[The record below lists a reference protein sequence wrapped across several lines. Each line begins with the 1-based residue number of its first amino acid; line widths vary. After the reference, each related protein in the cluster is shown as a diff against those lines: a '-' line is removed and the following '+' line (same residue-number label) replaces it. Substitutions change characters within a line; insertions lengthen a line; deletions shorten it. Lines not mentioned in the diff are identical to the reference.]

1 MLSGKQGYKKS
12 IVLVSNY
19 LLSKLRNY
27 KDNNDVDNL
36 WNKELLKFSGLD
48 QINDKFIIRNGQK
61 VKIEGGY
68 YYLYSNNK
76 KTLKLKNGNQVFLD
90 KKYSKILS
98 ALLYKEIH
106 DDEIILEVNENGEL
120 IYLNPVDV
128 DKLFAKLVAIA
139 NNTLNDN
146 YTGKSSFDNQ
156 KIKDFTNLDLLSK
169 REEVLNLLKYLNNL
183 SKVTWRVSLN
193 KVLIIIDKFVEE
205 SPSGLYYKEFKI

>member
-1 MLSGKQGYKKS
+1 M
-12 IVLVSNY
+12 
-19 LLSKLRNY
+19 
-27 KDNNDVDNL
+27 
-36 WNKELLKFSGLD
+36 
-48 QINDKFIIRNGQK
+48 
-61 VKIEGGY
+61 
-68 YYLYSNNK
+68 
-76 KTLKLKNGNQVFLD
+76 
-90 KKYSKILS
+90 
-98 ALLYKEIH
+98 
-106 DDEIILEVNENGEL
+106 